1 MCKVETIGDAYMA
14 VAGAPT
20 PSEYH
25 ALNMCNM
32 ALDMLLAMSNLKDPS
47 SQDSMR
53 IRVGECAR

>member
-32 ALDMLLAMSNLKDPS
+32 ALDMLLAMSNLKDP
-47 SQDSMR
+47 
-53 IRVGECAR
+53 VLT

>member
-53 IRVGECAR
+53 IRVGKSAR

>member
-32 ALDMLLAMSNLKDPS
+32 ALDMLLAMSNLKGPVLTG
-47 SQDSMR
+47 QHA
-53 IRVGECAR
+53 IRVGKSAR